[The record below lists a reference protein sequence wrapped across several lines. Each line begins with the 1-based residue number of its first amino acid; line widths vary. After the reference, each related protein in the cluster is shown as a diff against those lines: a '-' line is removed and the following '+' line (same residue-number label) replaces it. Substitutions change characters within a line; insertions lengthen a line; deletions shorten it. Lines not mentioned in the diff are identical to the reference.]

1 MMSLK
6 RKLCRSEVVRNEGE
20 RDRSHGNLV
29 RGHDGER
36 NLVRGHD
43 RERNLVRGHA
53 LFVRFMERKYLGD
66 CVHYF
71 PASMTLGQLRVTT
84 PRDLVNKYNIRASR
98 DRDRIMRIIEE
109 SHQENAGS
117 DIDVSTTKYI

>member
-1 MMSLK
+1 MSLK
-6 RKLCRSEVVRNEGE
+6 RKLCRTEAVRN
-20 RDRSHGNLV
+20 
-29 RGHDGER
+29 DGE
-36 NLVRGHD
+36 

-71 PASMTLGQLRVTT
+71 PAAMTLGQLRVTT
-84 PRDLVNKYNIRASR
+84 PRDLMTKYNIRNCR

-109 SHQENAGS
+109 SHRDNQSS
-117 DIDVSTTKYI
+117 DIDVSICIYKYCVC